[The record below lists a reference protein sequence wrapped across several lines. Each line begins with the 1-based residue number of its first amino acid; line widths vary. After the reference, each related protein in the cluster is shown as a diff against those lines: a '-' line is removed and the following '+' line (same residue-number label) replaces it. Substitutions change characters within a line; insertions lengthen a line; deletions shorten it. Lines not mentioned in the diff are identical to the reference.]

1 MAVGDGR
8 DNVELEGHIS
18 ICVPSMGNTDS
29 SNEET
34 EVILISS
41 CVVPDTTGDGNGGT
55 DHVAQ
60 NEKPLDTGTFRQNAP
75 ESEATQNSCMEII
88 QWTVEEQGFS
98 REIANKIACNICGS
112 SNKIYCGKWKQFVE

>member
-1 MAVGDGR
+1 MKIQVDEA
-8 DNVELEGHIS
+8 
-18 ICVPSMGNTDS
+18 
-29 SNEET
+29 
-34 EVILISS
+34 EVILIRS

-75 ESEATQNSCMEII
+75 ESEATQSSCMEII

-98 REIANKIACNICGS
+98 RDIANKIFVDRPIKSIVANGS
-112 SNKIYCGKWKQFVE
+112 SLWNDHTVEETRQTLIQLNE